1 MLYMELPK
9 TQSGLINSSGK
20 ILDNKCDQYAL
31 FVLKLMYMGPVTAAL
46 SELTKDRFYFNWFVS
61 TRTQTV
67 TESCLEACAS
77 CTACLCMSKVKRWRG
92 KTKTTTTT
100 KKLRTIYRL
109 PTRLKPI

>member
-46 SELTKDRFYFNWFVS
+46 SELTKDRFYFN
-61 TRTQTV
+61 
-67 TESCLEACAS
+67 
-77 CTACLCMSKVKRWRG
+77 
-92 KTKTTTTT
+92 
-100 KKLRTIYRL
+100 
-109 PTRLKPI
+109 